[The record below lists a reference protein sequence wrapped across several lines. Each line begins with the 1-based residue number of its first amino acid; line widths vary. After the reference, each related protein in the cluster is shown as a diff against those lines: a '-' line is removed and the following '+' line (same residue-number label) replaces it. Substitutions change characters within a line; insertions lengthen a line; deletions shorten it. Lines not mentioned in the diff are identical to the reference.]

1 MSASLVVFDLDGVI
15 IDSRRAN
22 YEAFAAGIEA
32 VGQSRPGEDEV
43 VPLIGL
49 PAKEMLRCLGCPVD
63 RLDDIFEEVVKPHY
77 LNNLHRLAQPVEGA
91 EKVLSVL
98 RNQGYR
104 VAACTSGDRRTQE
117 QALGQLGLLDFFED
131 MQTPDDSS
139 YNKPQVEY
147 LQELLE
153 RLDYQGPIIHV
164 EDSKVGL
171 RMGLECGAT
180 TVFADYGFG
189 DPGELSPHHR
199 ISSLEQLL
207 SLL

>member
-1 MSASLVVFDLDGVI
+1 MSAPLVVFDLDGVI
-15 IDSRRAN
+15 IDSRKAN

-32 VGQSRPGEDEV
+32 LGQDRPEESEV

-49 PAKEMLRCLGCPVD
+49 PAREMLRCLGCPVE
-63 RLDDIFEEVVKPHY
+63 RLDDIFEDVVKPHY
-77 LNNLHRLAQPVEGA
+77 LENLQHLARPVAGA
-91 EKVLSVL
+91 ERVLSHL
-98 RNQGYR
+98 REQGYR

-147 LQELLE
+147 LQELLQ
-153 RLDYQGPIIHV
+153 RLGYAGPIIHV

-180 TVFADYGFG
+180 TIFADYGFG